1 MNKRF
6 EDYEEESKQYNQILL
21 NYLERGEV
29 FDDINFYPNKQIK
42 EKKIIFDI

>member
-29 FDDINFYPNKQIK
+29 FDDIQIK
-42 EKKIIFDI
+42 EKK